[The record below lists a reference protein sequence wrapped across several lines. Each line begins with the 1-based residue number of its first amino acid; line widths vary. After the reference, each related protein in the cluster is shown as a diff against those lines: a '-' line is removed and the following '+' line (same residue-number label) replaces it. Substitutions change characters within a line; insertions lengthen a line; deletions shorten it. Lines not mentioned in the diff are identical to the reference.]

1 MQLNYMG
8 LNKFYGTNRN
18 KSMLAV
24 FICHQVRL
32 THVCNDTTTY
42 VKFCNFPPP
51 GSVGGVASALSPKKE
66 KTPGF
71 QRNCIFDGQQD
82 ACWLENTVRKEVL

>member
-1 MQLNYMG
+1 MG

-42 VKFCNFPPP
+42 VRFCNFPPP

-71 QRNCIFDGQQD
+71 QR
-82 ACWLENTVRKEVL
+82 TVSLKVSRMLAGWKIQSGRRFFN